1 MTSLK
6 IWDIHGGIHPPE
18 HKDLSNRTPIQPA
31 PLPQRLILPLA
42 QHLGAPAEPCVTL
55 GERVLKG
62 QQIAV
67 ASGFVSA
74 PLHAPTSGVVSLIGP
89 QPYPHVSGMLANAI
103 VIDSDG
109 EDKWIE
115 LQPQPDYRELERP
128 ALLELIRQ
136 AGISGLGGAGFPTAV
151 KLSPPPTQTIRTLI
165 INGTECEPYI
175 TADDLLMREKAAQL
189 VAGIEI
195 LAHLI
200 QPQEVLIGIEDNKPE
215 AIAAVRA
222 AIGERPFVLKVFP
235 TKYPSGGEKQLIQIL
250 TGEEVPSGGLP
261 ADIGML
267 CQNVGTCVAIH
278 DAVLLGK
285 PLISR
290 VTTLTGEA
298 LARPMNVE
306 VLIGTAVDELLAFAG
321 LEQNRLN
328 RLIMGGPMMGFTLP
342 SLEVPVVKTTNCLL
356 ASTLEELPP
365 PPPAL
370 PCIRCGECAEAC
382 PVSLLPQQLHFFALG
397 QEHEQLKAHH
407 LFDCIE
413 CGACAYVCP
422 SSIPLVQYYRAAK
435 GEIRELEQKQQKA
448 EHSKQRFELRQERLR
463 RAEEQ
468 KEAERKARAE
478 RAARA
483 KATQSEAGAATVTT
497 AAPVQVQ
504 KAGLSDAQKKLKIEA
519 SMAQVALKKAEKQLA
534 AHDTA
539 ELQAQVADLRKAAEA
554 AQNALDAAMQESAS
568 AASAPATTPMD
579 EEALKKAKIE
589 AAMLKAQIRKLEKVE
604 SPDDDQQAELARLR
618 QQLHEAEQA
627 LAAAQ
632 SAAPAP
638 AAKPAADEALKK
650 AKIEAAMLKA
660 QIRKLEKVETPDDD
674 QQAEL
679 ARLRQQLQEA
689 EQALAAAQS
698 AAPAPAAKP
707 ADDEALKKAKIEAA
721 MLKAQIRKLEKLEAP
736 DDDQQAELAHLRQ
749 QLHEAEQA
757 LAAAQSAAPAPAAKP
772 ADDEALKK
780 AKIEAAMLKAQIRK
794 LEKVEAPDDDQ
805 QAELARLRQ
814 QLHEAEQALVAAQSA
829 APAPAAKPADDEA
842 LKKAKIE
849 AAMLKAQIRKLEKVE
864 SPDDDQQAELARLRQ
879 QLHEAEQALAAAQ
892 SAAPAPAA
900 KPADDEALK
909 KAKIEL
915 AMKRAELK
923 KAEKAGADEAELSR
937 LRDALTAAEQ
947 ALHAAEDASQKPAPE
962 LVRTSKPGVDDRQRE
977 LKTELAFARADLR
990 KLERDENAEPGA
1002 VEAAR
1007 TRLSEAERQLA
1018 DYQRS

>member
-1 MTSLK
+1 MTALK

-31 PLPQRLILPLA
+31 PLPKRLVLPLT

-55 GERVLKG
+55 GEQVLKG

-74 PLHAPTSGVVSLIGP
+74 PLHAPTSGVVSFIGP

-109 EDKWIE
+109 EDKWID
-115 LQPQPDYRELERP
+115 LHPQPDYRELERP

-175 TADDLLMREKAAQL
+175 TADDLLMREKAAEL

-222 AIGERPFVLKVFP
+222 AIGERPFTLKVFP

-290 VTTLTGEA
+290 ITTLTGEA

-306 VLIGTAVDELLAFAG
+306 VLIGTPVDELLAFAG
-321 LEQNRLN
+321 LDQHRLN
-328 RLIMGGPMMGFTLP
+328 RLIMGGPMMGFSLS

-397 QEHEQLKAHH
+397 QEHEQLKAHN

-422 SSIPLVQYYRAAK
+422 SNIPLVQYYRAAK
-435 GEIRELEQKQQKA
+435 GEIREVEQKQQKA

-483 KATQSEAGAATVTT
+483 KAAQSESGPTATTAET
-497 AAPVQVQ
+497 AAPAQ
-504 KAGLSDAQKKLKIEA
+504 KTSLSETQKKLKIEA

-534 AHDTA
+534 THATA
-539 ELQAQVADLRKAAEA
+539 ELEAQVADLRNAAEA
-554 AQNALDAAMQESAS
+554 AQRALDAAMQAD
-568 AASAPATTPMD
+568 SAPPATAPGPD
-579 EEALKKAKIE
+579 DAVAKKAKIE
-589 AAMLKAQIRKLEKVE
+589 AAMLKAQIRKLEKIE
-604 SPDDDQQAELARLR
+604 APDDDQQTELARLR
-618 QQLHEAEQA
+618 QQLNDAEQA
-627 LAAAQ
+627 L
-632 SAAPAP
+632 
-638 AAKPAADEALKK
+638 
-650 AKIEAAMLKA
+650 
-660 QIRKLEKVETPDDD
+660 T
-674 QQAEL
+674 
-679 ARLRQQLQEA
+679 
-689 EQALAAAQS
+689 AAQS

-721 MLKAQIRKLEKLEAP
+721 MLKAQIRKLEKIEAP
-736 DDDQQAELAHLRQ
+736 DDDQQTELARLRQ
-749 QLHEAEQA
+749 QLNDAEQA
-757 LAAAQSAAPAPAAKP
+757 LTAAQSAAPAPAAKP

-794 LEKVEAPDDDQ
+794 LEKIEAPDDDQ
-805 QAELARLRQ
+805 QTELARLRQ
-814 QLHEAEQALVAAQSA
+814 QLNDAEQALTAAQSA

-849 AAMLKAQIRKLEKVE
+849 AAMLKAQILKLEKVE
-864 SPDDDQQAELARLRQ
+864 TPDDDQQAELARLRQ
-879 QLHEAEQALAAAQ
+879 QLHEAEQGLSAAQ
-892 SAAPAPAA
+892 NSAPTLDA
-900 KPADDEALK
+900 KPAADDALK

-923 KAEKAGADEAELSR
+923 KAEKAGAEEPELSR
-937 LRDALTAAEQ
+937 LRDALSAAEQ

-962 LVRTSKPGVDDRQRE
+962 LVRTSKPGVDDRQRA

-990 KLERDENAEPGA
+990 KLERDENAESA
-1002 VEAAR
+1002 AIDAAR
-1007 TRLSEAERQLA
+1007 ARLSEAERQLA
-1018 DYQRS
+1018 EYQDS

>member
-6 IWDIHGGIHPPE
+6 VWDIHGGIHPPE
-18 HKDLSNRTPIQPA
+18 HKELSNRTPIQPA
-31 PLPQRLILPLA
+31 PLPKRLILPLA

-55 GERVLKG
+55 GEHVLKG
-62 QQIAV
+62 QQIAI

-74 PLHAPTSGVVSLIGP
+74 ALHAPTSGVVSFIGP

-109 EDKWIE
+109 EDRWIE
-115 LQPQPDYRELERP
+115 LEPHPDYRALERP

-151 KLSPPPTQTIRTLI
+151 KLTPPPTQRIRTLI

-175 TADDLLMREKAAQL
+175 TADDLLMREKAAEL

-200 QPQEVLIGIEDNKPE
+200 QPQDVLIGIEDNKPE

-290 VTTLTGEA
+290 ITTLTGEA

-306 VLIGTAVDELLAFAG
+306 ALIGTPAGELLAFAG

-342 SLEVPVVKTTNCLL
+342 SLDVPVIKTTNCLL

-422 SSIPLVQYYRAAK
+422 SNIPLVQYYRAAK
-435 GEIRELEQKQQKA
+435 AEIRELEQKQQKA

-483 KATQSEAGAATVTT
+483 KAAQGESAQVVSDTT
-497 AAPVQVQ
+497 AATPSAAP
-504 KAGLSDAQKKLKIEA
+504 KSGLSETQKKLKIEA

-534 AHDTA
+534 AHDTP
-539 ELQAQVADLRKAAEA
+539 ELQAQVSDLRKAAEA
-554 AQNALDAAMQESAS
+554 AQQALDAVMQESAS
-568 AASAPATTPMD
+568 APTVS
-579 EEALKKAKIE
+579 
-589 AAMLKAQIRKLEKVE
+589 
-604 SPDDDQQAELARLR
+604 
-618 QQLHEAEQA
+618 
-627 LAAAQ
+627 
-632 SAAPAP
+632 
-638 AAKPAADEALKK
+638 
-650 AKIEAAMLKA
+650 
-660 QIRKLEKVETPDDD
+660 
-674 QQAEL
+674 
-679 ARLRQQLQEA
+679 
-689 EQALAAAQS
+689 
-698 AAPAPAAKP
+698 P

-721 MLKAQIRKLEKLEAP
+721 MLKAQIRKLEKFEAP
-736 DDDQQAELAHLRQ
+736 DDDQQAELARLRQ
-749 QLHEAEQA
+749 QLHEAEQT

-772 ADDEALKK
+772 ANDEALKK

-794 LEKVEAPDDDQ
+794 LEKLEA
-805 QAELARLRQ
+805 
-814 QLHEAEQALVAAQSA
+814 
-829 APAPAAKPADDEA
+829 
-842 LKKAKIE
+842 
-849 AAMLKAQIRKLEKVE
+849 
-864 SPDDDQQAELARLRQ
+864 PDDDQQAELARLRQ

-923 KAEKAGADEAELSR
+923 KAEKAGAQEAELSR
-937 LRDALTAAEQ
+937 LRDALQAAEQ
-947 ALHAAEDASQKPAPE
+947 ALHAAEDASHKPAPE
-962 LVRTSKPGVDDRQRE
+962 LVRTSKPGIDERQRE
-977 LKTELAFARADLR
+977 LKTEVAFARADLR
-990 KLERDENAEPGA
+990 KLERDEQTEPTTL
-1002 VEAAR
+1002 EAAR
-1007 TRLSEAERQLA
+1007 LRLSEAERQLA
-1018 DYQRS
+1018 DYQQS

>member
-6 IWDIHGGIHPPE
+6 VWDIHGGIHPPE
-18 HKDLSNRTPIQPA
+18 RKELSNRTPIQPA
-31 PLPQRLILPLA
+31 PLPKRLILPLA

-62 QQIAV
+62 QRIAV
-67 ASGFVSA
+67 ANGFVSA
-74 PLHAPTSGVVSLIGP
+74 PLHAPTSGVVSFIGA
-89 QPYPHVSGMLANAI
+89 QPYPHASGMLGEAI

-109 EDKWIE
+109 QDQWIE
-115 LQPQPDYRELERP
+115 LQPQADYRQLERP
-128 ALLELIRQ
+128 ALLEIIRQ
-136 AGISGLGGAGFPTAV
+136 AGISGLGGAGFPTAA
-151 KLSPPPTQTIRTLI
+151 KLTPPPTQQIRTLI

-175 TADDLLMREKAAQL
+175 TADDLLMREKAAEL
-189 VAGIEI
+189 VAGIEV
-195 LAHLI
+195 LAHLL

-222 AIGERPFVLKVFP
+222 AIGERPFVLKAFP

-290 VTTLTGEA
+290 ITTLTGEA

-306 VLIGTAVDELLAFAG
+306 VLIGTPVNELLALAG
-321 LEQNRLN
+321 LEPARLN

-342 SLEVPVVKTTNCLL
+342 SLDVPVIKTTNCLL
-356 ASTLEELPP
+356 ASTLDELPA

-435 GEIRELEQKQQKA
+435 GEIREQEHKHRKA

-483 KATQSEAGAATVTT
+483 KAAQAQDANAGDSPASVEA
-497 AAPVQVQ
+497 P
-504 KAGLSDAQKKLKIEA
+504 KAGGLSDMQKKLKIEA

-534 AHDTA
+534 THATA
-539 ELQAQVADLRKAAEA
+539 ELQAQVTELRSAAEA
-554 AQNALDAAMQESAS
+554 AQRALDAAMAETP
-568 AASAPATTPMD
+568 APAAAPAAD
-579 EEALKKAKIE
+579 DAAAKKLKIE
-589 AAMLKAQIRKLEKVE
+589 AAMLKAQIRKLEKLE
-604 SPDDDQQAELARLR
+604 TPDDDQQAELARLR

-632 SAAPAP
+632 SAAPTAP
-638 AAKPAADEALKK
+638 AKPAG
-650 AKIEAAMLKA
+650 
-660 QIRKLEKVETPDDD
+660 
-674 QQAEL
+674 
-679 ARLRQQLQEA
+679 
-689 EQALAAAQS
+689 
-698 AAPAPAAKP
+698 
-707 ADDEALKKAKIEAA
+707 DEALKKAKIEAA

-736 DDDQQAELAHLRQ
+736 DDDQQAELA
-749 QLHEAEQA
+749 
-757 LAAAQSAAPAPAAKP
+757 
-772 ADDEALKK
+772 
-780 AKIEAAMLKAQIRK
+780 
-794 LEKVEAPDDDQ
+794 
-805 QAELARLRQ
+805 
-814 QLHEAEQALVAAQSA
+814 
-829 APAPAAKPADDEA
+829 
-842 LKKAKIE
+842 
-849 AAMLKAQIRKLEKVE
+849 
-864 SPDDDQQAELARLRQ
+864 RLRQ
-879 QLHEAEQALAAAQ
+879 QLHEAEQALATAQ
-892 SAAPAPAA
+892 DAAPTAPA
-900 KPADDEALK
+900 KPAGDEALK

-923 KAEKAGADEAELSR
+923 KAEKAGAEEAELDR
-937 LRDALTAAEQ
+937 LRDALAAAEQ
-947 ALHAAEDASQKPAPE
+947 ALHAAEDTSARPAPQ
-962 LVRTSKPGVDDRQRE
+962 LVRTAKPGVDERQRE
-977 LKTELAFARADLR
+977 LKTEVAFARADLR
-990 KLERDENAEPGA
+990 KLEREENAEPA
-1002 VEAAR
+1002 ALETAR
-1007 TRLSEAERQLA
+1007 TRLDQAERQLA
-1018 DYQRS
+1018 EYQDH

>member
-1 MTSLK
+1 MTALK

-31 PLPQRLILPLA
+31 PLPKRLVLPLT

-74 PLHAPTSGVVSLIGP
+74 PLHAPTSGVVSFIGP

-109 EDKWIE
+109 EDKWID
-115 LQPQPDYRELERP
+115 LHPQPDYRELERP

-175 TADDLLMREKAAQL
+175 TADDLLMREKAAEL

-222 AIGERPFVLKVFP
+222 AIGERPFTLKVFP

-290 VTTLTGEA
+290 ITTLTGEA

-306 VLIGTAVDELLAFAG
+306 VLIGTPVDELLAFAG
-321 LEQNRLN
+321 LDQHRLN
-328 RLIMGGPMMGFTLP
+328 RLIMGGPMMGFSLS

-397 QEHEQLKAHH
+397 QEHEQLKAHN

-422 SSIPLVQYYRAAK
+422 SNIPLVQYYRAAK

-483 KATQSEAGAATVTT
+483 KAAQSESGSTATTAET
-497 AAPVQVQ
+497 AAPAQ
-504 KAGLSDAQKKLKIEA
+504 KTSLSETQKKLKIEA

-534 AHDTA
+534 THATA
-539 ELQAQVADLRKAAEA
+539 ELEAQVADLRNAAEA
-554 AQNALDAAMQESAS
+554 AQRALDAAMQAD
-568 AASAPATTPMD
+568 SAPPATAPGPD
-579 EEALKKAKIE
+579 DAVAKKAKIE
-589 AAMLKAQIRKLEKVE
+589 AAMLKAQIRKLEKIE
-604 SPDDDQQAELARLR
+604 APDDDQQTELARLR
-618 QQLHEAEQA
+618 QQLNDAEQA
-627 LAAAQ
+627 L
-632 SAAPAP
+632 
-638 AAKPAADEALKK
+638 
-650 AKIEAAMLKA
+650 
-660 QIRKLEKVETPDDD
+660 T
-674 QQAEL
+674 
-679 ARLRQQLQEA
+679 
-689 EQALAAAQS
+689 AAQS

-721 MLKAQIRKLEKLEAP
+721 MLKAQIRKLEKIEAP
-736 DDDQQAELAHLRQ
+736 DDDQQAELARLRQ

-794 LEKVEAPDDDQ
+794 LEK
-805 QAELARLRQ
+805 
-814 QLHEAEQALVAAQSA
+814 
-829 APAPAAKPADDEA
+829 
-842 LKKAKIE
+842 IE
-849 AAMLKAQIRKLEKVE
+849 A
-864 SPDDDQQAELARLRQ
+864 PDDDQQAELARLRQ

-900 KPADDEALK
+900 KPVNDEALK

-923 KAEKAGADEAELSR
+923 KAEKAGAEEAELNR
-937 LRDALTAAEQ
+937 LRDSLSAAEQ
-947 ALHAAEDASQKPAPE
+947 ALHAAEDASQKAAPD
-962 LVRTSKPGVDDRQRE
+962 LVRTSKPGVDDRQRA

-990 KLERDENAEPGA
+990 KLERDEHAEPA
-1002 VEAAR
+1002 AMDAAR
-1007 TRLSEAERQLA
+1007 ARLSEAERQMA
-1018 DYQRS
+1018 DYQNS

>member
-1 MTSLK
+1 MTALK

-18 HKDLSNRTPIQPA
+18 HKDLSNRPPIQPA
-31 PLPQRLILPLA
+31 PLPKRLVLPLT

-74 PLHAPTSGVVSLIGP
+74 PLHAPTSGVVSFIGP

-109 EDKWIE
+109 EDKWID
-115 LQPQPDYRELERP
+115 LHPQPDYRELERP

-175 TADDLLMREKAAQL
+175 TADDLLMREKAAEL

-222 AIGERPFVLKVFP
+222 AIGERPFTLKVFP

-290 VTTLTGEA
+290 ITTLTGEA

-306 VLIGTAVDELLAFAG
+306 VLIGTPVDELLAFAG
-321 LEQNRLN
+321 LDQHRLN
-328 RLIMGGPMMGFTLP
+328 RLIMGGPMMGFSLP

-370 PCIRCGECAEAC
+370 PCIRCGECSEAC

-397 QEHEQLKAHH
+397 QEHEQLKAHN

-422 SSIPLVQYYRAAK
+422 SNIPLVQYYRAAK

-483 KATQSEAGAATVTT
+483 KAAQSESGPTATT
-497 AAPVQVQ
+497 ADRAAPAQ
-504 KAGLSDAQKKLKIEA
+504 KTSLSETQKKLKIEA

-534 AHDTA
+534 THATA
-539 ELQAQVADLRKAAEA
+539 ELEAQVADLRNAAEA
-554 AQNALDAAMQESAS
+554 AQRALDAAMQAD
-568 AASAPATTPMD
+568 SAPPATAPGPD
-579 EEALKKAKIE
+579 DAVAKKAKIE
-589 AAMLKAQIRKLEKVE
+589 AAMLKAQIRKLEKIE
-604 SPDDDQQAELARLR
+604 APDDDQQAELARLR
-618 QQLHEAEQA
+618 QQLHDAEQA
-627 LAAAQ
+627 LTAAQ

-638 AAKPAADEALKK
+638 
-650 AKIEAAMLKA
+650 
-660 QIRKLEKVETPDDD
+660 TT
-674 QQAEL
+674 
-679 ARLRQQLQEA
+679 
-689 EQALAAAQS
+689 
-698 AAPAPAAKP
+698 KP

-721 MLKAQIRKLEKLEAP
+721 MLKAQIRKLG
-736 DDDQQAELAHLRQ
+736 
-749 QLHEAEQA
+749 
-757 LAAAQSAAPAPAAKP
+757 
-772 ADDEALKK
+772 
-780 AKIEAAMLKAQIRK
+780 
-794 LEKVEAPDDDQ
+794 KVETPDDDQ

-814 QLHEAEQALVAAQSA
+814 QLHEAEQGLSAAQNSA
-829 APAPAAKPADDEA
+829 PTPDAKPA
-842 LKKAKIE
+842 
-849 AAMLKAQIRKLEKVE
+849 
-864 SPDDDQQAELARLRQ
+864 
-879 QLHEAEQALAAAQ
+879 
-892 SAAPAPAA
+892 
-900 KPADDEALK
+900 ADDALK

-923 KAEKAGADEAELSR
+923 KAEKAGAEEPELSR
-937 LRDALTAAEQ
+937 LRDALSAAEQ

-962 LVRTSKPGVDDRQRE
+962 LVRTSKPGVDDRQRA

-990 KLERDENAEPGA
+990 KLERDENAESA
-1002 VEAAR
+1002 AIDAAR
-1007 TRLSEAERQLA
+1007 ARLSEAERQMA
-1018 DYQRS
+1018 EYQDS

>member
-1 MTSLK
+1 MTVLK

-18 HKDLSNRTPIQPA
+18 HKDLSNHTPIQPA
-31 PLPQRLILPLA
+31 PLPKRLVLPLA
-42 QHLGAPAEPCVTL
+42 QHLGAPAEPCITL

-62 QQIAV
+62 QQIAT

-74 PLHAPTSGVVSLIGP
+74 PLHAPTSGVISFIGP
-89 QPYPHVSGMLANAI
+89 QPFPHVSGMLANAI

-109 EDKWIE
+109 EDKWVD
-115 LQPQPDYRELERP
+115 LHPQPNYRELEH
-128 ALLELIRQ
+128 ATLLELIRQ

-151 KLSPPPTQTIRTLI
+151 KLSPPPTQAIRTLI

-175 TADDLLMREKAAQL
+175 TADDLLMREKAAEL

-222 AIGERPFVLKVFP
+222 AIGERSFVLKVFP

-278 DAVLLGK
+278 DAVVLGK

-290 VTTLTGEA
+290 ITTLTGEA

-306 VLIGTAVDELLAFAG
+306 VLIGTPIDELLAFAG

-342 SLEVPVVKTTNCLL
+342 SLEVPLVKTTNCLL

-435 GEIRELEQKQQKA
+435 GEIRELEQKHQKA

-483 KATQSEAGAATVTT
+483 KAAQSESSPAAATTGE
-497 AAPVQVQ
+497 ASAQ
-504 KAGLSDAQKKLKIEA
+504 KTGLSETQKKLKIEA

-534 AHDTA
+534 THATT
-539 ELQAQVADLRKAAEA
+539 ELEAQVADLRSAAEA
-554 AQNALDAAMQESAS
+554 AQRALDAAKQVEAATSSAT
-568 AASAPATTPMD
+568 APAAD
-579 EEALKKAKIE
+579 DAAAKKAKIE
-589 AAMLKAQIRKLEKVE
+589 VAMLKAQIRKLEK
-604 SPDDDQQAELARLR
+604 
-618 QQLHEAEQA
+618 
-627 LAAAQ
+627 
-632 SAAPAP
+632 
-638 AAKPAADEALKK
+638 
-650 AKIEAAMLKA
+650 I
-660 QIRKLEKVETPDDD
+660 
-674 QQAEL
+674 
-679 ARLRQQLQEA
+679 
-689 EQALAAAQS
+689 
-698 AAPAPAAKP
+698 
-707 ADDEALKKAKIEAA
+707 
-721 MLKAQIRKLEKLEAP
+721 
-736 DDDQQAELAHLRQ
+736 
-749 QLHEAEQA
+749 
-757 LAAAQSAAPAPAAKP
+757 
-772 ADDEALKK
+772 
-780 AKIEAAMLKAQIRK
+780 
-794 LEKVEAPDDDQ
+794 EAPDDDQ

-814 QLHEAEQALVAAQSA
+814 QLHEAEQALSAAQSA
-829 APAPAAKPADDEA
+829 APAPAAKSADDEA
-842 LKKAKIE
+842 LKKAKIEVAMLKAQIRKLEKIEAPDDDQQAELARLRRQLHEAEQALSAAQSAAPAPAAKSADDEALKKAKIEVAMLKAQIRKLEKIEAPDDDQQAELTRLRQQLHEAEQALSAAQSATPAPAAKPAADDTLKKAKIE
-849 AAMLKAQIRKLEKVE
+849 AAMLKAQIRKLEKIE
-864 SPDDDQQAELARLRQ
+864 TPDDDQQAELARLRQ
-879 QLHEAEQALAAAQ
+879 QLNAAEQALSAAQ
-892 SAAPAPAA
+892 DAIPAPAT
-900 KPADDEALK
+900 KPDADEALK

-923 KAEKAGADEAELSR
+923 KAEKAGAEEAELSR
-937 LRDALTAAEQ
+937 LRDALGAAEQ
-947 ALHAAEDASQKPAPE
+947 ALHAVEDASQKPAPE

-990 KLERDENAEPGA
+990 KLERDENAEPA
-1002 VEAAR
+1002 VVEAAR

-1018 DYQRS
+1018 DYQSS

>member
-6 IWDIHGGIHPPE
+6 VWDIHGGIHPPE
-18 HKDLSNRTPIQPA
+18 HKELSNRTPIQPA
-31 PLPQRLILPLA
+31 PLPKRLILPLA

-55 GERVLKG
+55 GEHVLKG

-74 PLHAPTSGVVSLIGP
+74 ALHAPTSGVVSFIGP

-109 EDKWIE
+109 EDRWIE
-115 LQPQPDYRELERP
+115 LEPHLDYRALERP

-151 KLSPPPTQTIRTLI
+151 KLTPPPTQRIRTLI

-175 TADDLLMREKAAQL
+175 TADDLLMREKAAEL

-200 QPQEVLIGIEDNKPE
+200 QPQAVLIGIEDNKPE
-215 AIAAVRA
+215 AIAALRA
-222 AIGERPFVLKVFP
+222 AIGERPFVLKVCP

-290 VTTLTGEA
+290 ITTLTGEA

-306 VLIGTAVDELLAFAG
+306 ALIGTPAGELLAFAG

-342 SLEVPVVKTTNCLL
+342 SLDVPVIKTTNCLL

-422 SSIPLVQYYRAAK
+422 SNIPLVQYYRAAK
-435 GEIRELEQKQQKA
+435 AEIRELEQKQQKA

-483 KATQSEAGAATVTT
+483 KAAQGESAQVVSDTT
-497 AAPVQVQ
+497 AATPSAAP
-504 KAGLSDAQKKLKIEA
+504 KSGLSETQKKLKIEA

-534 AHDTA
+534 AHDTP

-554 AQNALDAAMQESAS
+554 AQQALDAVMQENAS
-568 AASAPATTPMD
+568 AAPTVSPAD
-579 EEALKKAKIE
+579 
-589 AAMLKAQIRKLEKVE
+589 
-604 SPDDDQQAELARLR
+604 
-618 QQLHEAEQA
+618 
-627 LAAAQ
+627 
-632 SAAPAP
+632 
-638 AAKPAADEALKK
+638 DEALKK

-660 QIRKLEKVETPDDD
+660 QIRKLEKFEAPDDD

-679 ARLRQQLQEA
+679 ARLRQQLHEAEQTLAAAQSAAPAPAAKPADDEPLKKAKIEAAMLKAQIRKLEKLEAPDEDQQAELARLRQQLHEA
-689 EQALAAAQS
+689 EQALATAQS

-721 MLKAQIRKLEKLEAP
+721 MLKAQLRKLEKLEAP
-736 DDDQQAELAHLRQ
+736 DDDQQAELARLRQ

-757 LAAAQSAAPAPAAKP
+757 LATAQSAAPAPAAKP

-780 AKIEAAMLKAQIRK
+780 AKIEAAMLKAQLRK
-794 LEKVEAPDDDQ
+794 LEKLEAPDDDQ

-814 QLHEAEQALVAAQSA
+814 QLHEAEQALATAQSA
-829 APAPAAKPADDEA
+829 APT
-842 LKKAKIE
+842 
-849 AAMLKAQIRKLEKVE
+849 
-864 SPDDDQQAELARLRQ
+864 
-879 QLHEAEQALAAAQ
+879 
-892 SAAPAPAA
+892 PAA

-923 KAEKAGADEAELSR
+923 KAEKAGAQEAELSR
-937 LRDALTAAEQ
+937 LRDALQAAEQ
-947 ALHAAEDASQKPAPE
+947 ALHATEDASHKPAPE
-962 LVRTSKPGVDDRQRE
+962 LVRTSKPGIDERQRE
-977 LKTELAFARADLR
+977 LKTEVAFARADLR
-990 KLERDENAEPGA
+990 KLERDEQTEPTTL
-1002 VEAAR
+1002 EAAR
-1007 TRLSEAERQLA
+1007 LRLSEAERQLA
-1018 DYQRS
+1018 DY

>member
-1 MTSLK
+1 MTALK

-31 PLPQRLILPLA
+31 PLPKRLVLPLT

-74 PLHAPTSGVVSLIGP
+74 PLHAPTSGLVSFIGP

-109 EDKWIE
+109 EDKWID
-115 LQPQPDYRELERP
+115 LHPQPDYRELERP

-175 TADDLLMREKAAQL
+175 TADDLLMREKAAEL

-222 AIGERPFVLKVFP
+222 AIGERPFTLKVFP

-290 VTTLTGEA
+290 ITTLTGEA

-306 VLIGTAVDELLAFAG
+306 VLIGTPVDELLAFAG
-321 LEQNRLN
+321 LDQHRLN
-328 RLIMGGPMMGFTLP
+328 RLIMGGPMMGFSLP

-397 QEHEQLKAHH
+397 QEHEQLKAHN

-422 SSIPLVQYYRAAK
+422 SNIPLVQYYRAAK

-483 KATQSEAGAATVTT
+483 KAAQSESGPTATTAET
-497 AAPVQVQ
+497 AAPAQ
-504 KAGLSDAQKKLKIEA
+504 KTSLSETQKKLKIEA

-534 AHDTA
+534 THATA
-539 ELQAQVADLRKAAEA
+539 ELEAQVADLRNAAEA
-554 AQNALDAAMQESAS
+554 AQRALDAAMQAD
-568 AASAPATTPMD
+568 SAPPATAPGPD
-579 EEALKKAKIE
+579 DAVAKKAKIE
-589 AAMLKAQIRKLEKVE
+589 AAMLKAQIRKLEKIE
-604 SPDDDQQAELARLR
+604 APDDDQQAELARLR

-627 LAAAQ
+627 LSTAQ
-632 SAAPAP
+632 GAAPAP
-638 AAKPAADEALKK
+638 AAK
-650 AKIEAAMLKA
+650 
-660 QIRKLEKVETPDDD
+660 
-674 QQAEL
+674 
-679 ARLRQQLQEA
+679 
-689 EQALAAAQS
+689 S
-698 AAPAPAAKP
+698 

-721 MLKAQIRKLEKLEAP
+721 MLKAQIRKLEKIEAP
-736 DDDQQAELAHLRQ
+736 DDDQQTELARLRQ
-749 QLHEAEQA
+749 QLNGAEQA
-757 LAAAQSAAPAPAAKP
+757 LTAAQSAAPAPAAKP

-805 QAELARLRQ
+805 QAELASLRQ
-814 QLHEAEQALVAAQSA
+814 QLHDAEQALTAAQSA

-864 SPDDDQQAELARLRQ
+864 APDDDQQAELASLRQ
-879 QLHEAEQALAAAQ
+879 QLHDAEQALTAAQ

-909 KAKIEL
+909 KAKIEAAMLKAQIRKLEKVETPDDDQQAELARLRQQLHEAEQGLSAAQNSAPTPDAKPTADDALKKAKIEL

-923 KAEKAGADEAELSR
+923 KAEKAGVEEPELSR
-937 LRDALTAAEQ
+937 LRDALSAAEQ

-990 KLERDENAEPGA
+990 KLERDENAESA
-1002 VEAAR
+1002 AIDAAR
-1007 TRLSEAERQLA
+1007 ARLSEAERQMA
-1018 DYQRS
+1018 EYQDS

>member
-1 MTSLK
+1 MTALK

-31 PLPQRLILPLA
+31 PLPKRLVLPLT

-55 GERVLKG
+55 GEQVLKG

-74 PLHAPTSGVVSLIGP
+74 PLHAPTSGVVSFIGP

-109 EDKWIE
+109 EDKWID
-115 LQPQPDYRELERP
+115 LHPQPDYRELERP

-175 TADDLLMREKAAQL
+175 TADDLLMREKAAEL

-222 AIGERPFVLKVFP
+222 AIGERPFTLKVFP

-290 VTTLTGEA
+290 ITTLTGEA

-306 VLIGTAVDELLAFAG
+306 VLIGTPVDELLAFAG
-321 LEQNRLN
+321 LDQHRLN
-328 RLIMGGPMMGFTLP
+328 RLIMGGPMMGFSLQ

-397 QEHEQLKAHH
+397 QEHEQLKAHN

-422 SSIPLVQYYRAAK
+422 SNIPLVQYYRAAK

-483 KATQSEAGAATVTT
+483 KAAQSESGPTATTAET
-497 AAPVQVQ
+497 AAPAQ
-504 KAGLSDAQKKLKIEA
+504 KTSLSETQKKLKIEA

-534 AHDTA
+534 THATA
-539 ELQAQVADLRKAAEA
+539 ELEAQVADLRNAAEA
-554 AQNALDAAMQESAS
+554 AQRALDAAMQADSTP
-568 AASAPATTPMD
+568 PATAPGPD
-579 EEALKKAKIE
+579 DAVAKKAKIE
-589 AAMLKAQIRKLEKVE
+589 AAMLKAQIRKLEKIE
-604 SPDDDQQAELARLR
+604 APDDDQQTELARLR
-618 QQLHEAEQA
+618 QQLNDAEQA
-627 LAAAQ
+627 LTAAQ

-638 AAKPAADEALKK
+638 AAKPADDEALKK

-660 QIRKLEKVETPDDD
+660 QIRKLEKIEAPDDDQQTELARLRQQLNDAEQALTAAQSAAPAPAAKPADDEALKKAKIEAAMLKAQIRKLEKIEAPDDD

-679 ARLRQQLQEA
+679 ARLRQQLNDA
-689 EQALAAAQS
+689 EQTLAAAQS

-721 MLKAQIRKLEKLEAP
+721 MLKAQIRKLEK
-736 DDDQQAELAHLRQ
+736 
-749 QLHEAEQA
+749 
-757 LAAAQSAAPAPAAKP
+757 
-772 ADDEALKK
+772 
-780 AKIEAAMLKAQIRK
+780 I
-794 LEKVEAPDDDQ
+794 EAPDDDQ

-814 QLHEAEQALVAAQSA
+814 QLHEAEQGLSAAQNSA
-829 APAPAAKPADDEA
+829 PTPDAKPA
-842 LKKAKIE
+842 
-849 AAMLKAQIRKLEKVE
+849 
-864 SPDDDQQAELARLRQ
+864 
-879 QLHEAEQALAAAQ
+879 
-892 SAAPAPAA
+892 
-900 KPADDEALK
+900 ADDALK

-923 KAEKAGADEAELSR
+923 KAEKAGAEEPELSR
-937 LRDALTAAEQ
+937 LRDALSAAEQ

-962 LVRTSKPGVDDRQRE
+962 LVRTSKPGVDDRQRA

-990 KLERDENAEPGA
+990 KLERDENAESA
-1002 VEAAR
+1002 AIDAAR
-1007 TRLSEAERQLA
+1007 ARLSEAERQMA
-1018 DYQRS
+1018 EYQDS

>member
-1 MTSLK
+1 MTALK

-31 PLPQRLILPLA
+31 PLPKRLVLPLT

-55 GERVLKG
+55 GEQVLKG

-74 PLHAPTSGVVSLIGP
+74 PLHAPTSGVVSFIGP

-109 EDKWIE
+109 EDKWID
-115 LQPQPDYRELERP
+115 LHPQPDYRELERP

-175 TADDLLMREKAAQL
+175 TADDLLMREKAAEL

-222 AIGERPFVLKVFP
+222 AIGERPFTLKVFP

-290 VTTLTGEA
+290 ITTLTGEA

-306 VLIGTAVDELLAFAG
+306 VLIGTPVDELLAFAG
-321 LEQNRLN
+321 LDQHRLN
-328 RLIMGGPMMGFTLP
+328 RLIMGGPMMGFSLP

-397 QEHEQLKAHH
+397 QEHEQLKAHN

-422 SSIPLVQYYRAAK
+422 SNIPLVQYYRAAK

-483 KATQSEAGAATVTT
+483 KAAQSESGPTATTAET
-497 AAPVQVQ
+497 AAPAQ
-504 KAGLSDAQKKLKIEA
+504 KTSLSETQKKLKIEA

-534 AHDTA
+534 THATA
-539 ELQAQVADLRKAAEA
+539 ELEAQVADLRNAAEA
-554 AQNALDAAMQESAS
+554 AQRALDAAMQAD
-568 AASAPATTPMD
+568 SAPPATAPGPD
-579 EEALKKAKIE
+579 DAVAKKAKIE
-589 AAMLKAQIRKLEKVE
+589 AAMLKAQIRKLEKIE
-604 SPDDDQQAELARLR
+604 APDDDQQTELARLR
-618 QQLHEAEQA
+618 QQLNDAEQA
-627 LAAAQ
+627 LTAAQ

-638 AAKPAADEALKK
+638 AAKPADDEALKK

-679 ARLRQQLQEA
+679 ARLRQQL
-689 EQALAAAQS
+689 
-698 AAPAPAAKP
+698 
-707 ADDEALKKAKIEAA
+707 
-721 MLKAQIRKLEKLEAP
+721 
-736 DDDQQAELAHLRQ
+736 
-749 QLHEAEQA
+749 HEAEQG
-757 LAAAQSAAPAPAAKP
+757 LSAAQNSAPTPDAKP
-772 ADDEALKK
+772 TADD
-780 AKIEAAMLKAQIRK
+780 
-794 LEKVEAPDDDQ
+794 
-805 QAELARLRQ
+805 
-814 QLHEAEQALVAAQSA
+814 
-829 APAPAAKPADDEA
+829 
-842 LKKAKIE
+842 
-849 AAMLKAQIRKLEKVE
+849 
-864 SPDDDQQAELARLRQ
+864 
-879 QLHEAEQALAAAQ
+879 
-892 SAAPAPAA
+892 
-900 KPADDEALK
+900 ALK

-923 KAEKAGADEAELSR
+923 KAEKAGAEEPELSR
-937 LRDALTAAEQ
+937 LRDALRAAEQ

-962 LVRTSKPGVDDRQRE
+962 LVRTSKPGVDDRQRA

-990 KLERDENAEPGA
+990 KLERDENAESA
-1002 VEAAR
+1002 AIDAAR
-1007 TRLSEAERQLA
+1007 ARLSEAERQMA
-1018 DYQRS
+1018 EYQDS

>member
-1 MTSLK
+1 MTALK

-31 PLPQRLILPLA
+31 PLPKRLVLPLA

-55 GERVLKG
+55 GEYVLKG

-74 PLHAPTSGVVSLIGP
+74 PLHAPTSGKVSFIGP

-109 EDKWIE
+109 EDKWID
-115 LQPQPDYRELERP
+115 LHPQPDYRELERP

-151 KLSPPPTQTIRTLI
+151 KLCPPPTQTIRTLI

-222 AIGERPFVLKVFP
+222 AIGERPFTLKVFP

-290 VTTLTGEA
+290 ITTLTGEA

-306 VLIGTAVDELLAFAG
+306 VLIGTPVDELLAFAG
-321 LEQNRLN
+321 LDQHRLN

-397 QEHEQLKAHH
+397 QEHEQLKAHN

-422 SSIPLVQYYRAAK
+422 SSLPLVQYYRAAK

-468 KEAERKARAE
+468 KEAERKARAD

-483 KATQSEAGAATVTT
+483 KAAQSET
-497 AAPVQVQ
+497 APVATAPGSAQ
-504 KAGLSDAQKKLKIEA
+504 KVGLSETQKKLKIEA

-534 AHDTA
+534 THATA
-539 ELQAQVADLRKAAEA
+539 ELEAQVADLRAAAEA
-554 AQNALDAAMQESAS
+554 AQRALDSAIQ
-568 AASAPATTPMD
+568 ADAIAPDVASAPD
-579 EEALKKAKIE
+579 
-589 AAMLKAQIRKLEKVE
+589 
-604 SPDDDQQAELARLR
+604 
-618 QQLHEAEQA
+618 
-627 LAAAQ
+627 
-632 SAAPAP
+632 
-638 AAKPAADEALKK
+638 DEALKK

-660 QIRKLEKVETPDDD
+660 QIRKLEKLEALDDDQQTELARLRQQLSEAEQALSAAQSAAPAPAAKPPDDEALKKAKIEAAMLKAHIHKLEKVETPDDD
-674 QQAEL
+674 QQTDL
-679 ARLRQQLQEA
+679 ARLRQQLSEA
-689 EQALAAAQS
+689 EQALSAAQS

-736 DDDQQAELAHLRQ
+736 DDDQQTELARLRQ
-749 QLHEAEQA
+749 QLNEAEQA
-757 LAAAQSAAPAPAAKP
+757 LSAAQSAAPAPAAKP
-772 ADDEALKK
+772 ADDEALKR
-780 AKIEAAMLKAQIRK
+780 AKIDAAMLKAQIRK
-794 LEKVEAPDDDQ
+794 LEKVETPDDDQ
-805 QAELARLRQ
+805 QAELAHLRQ
-814 QLHEAEQALVAAQSA
+814 QLHEAEQVLSAAQTTAST
-829 APAPAAKPADDEA
+829 PAAKPA
-842 LKKAKIE
+842 
-849 AAMLKAQIRKLEKVE
+849 
-864 SPDDDQQAELARLRQ
+864 
-879 QLHEAEQALAAAQ
+879 
-892 SAAPAPAA
+892 
-900 KPADDEALK
+900 ADDALK

-923 KAEKAGADEAELSR
+923 KAEKAGAEEPELSR
-937 LRDALTAAEQ
+937 LRDALSAAEQ
-947 ALHAAEDASQKPAPE
+947 ALHAAEDAAQKPAPE
-962 LVRTSKPGVDDRQRE
+962 LVRTSKPGVDERQRA

-990 KLERDENAEPGA
+990 KLERDESAEPS
-1002 VEAAR
+1002 VMDAAR
-1007 TRLSEAERQLA
+1007 ARLSEAERQMA
-1018 DYQRS
+1018 EYQDS

>member
-1 MTSLK
+1 MTALK

-31 PLPQRLILPLA
+31 PLPKRLVLPLT

-74 PLHAPTSGVVSLIGP
+74 PLHAPTSGLVSFIGP

-109 EDKWIE
+109 EDKWID
-115 LQPQPDYRELERP
+115 LHPQPDYRELERP

-175 TADDLLMREKAAQL
+175 TADDLLMREKAAEL

-222 AIGERPFVLKVFP
+222 AIGERPFTLKVFP

-290 VTTLTGEA
+290 ITTLTGEA

-306 VLIGTAVDELLAFAG
+306 VLIGTPVDELLAFAG
-321 LEQNRLN
+321 LDQHRLN
-328 RLIMGGPMMGFTLP
+328 RLIMGGPMMGFSLP

-370 PCIRCGECAEAC
+370 PCIRCGECSEAC

-397 QEHEQLKAHH
+397 QEHEQLKAHN

-422 SSIPLVQYYRAAK
+422 SNIPLVQYYRAAK
-435 GEIRELEQKQQKA
+435 SEIRELEQKQQKA

-483 KATQSEAGAATVTT
+483 KAAQSESGPTATTAET
-497 AAPVQVQ
+497 AAPAQ
-504 KAGLSDAQKKLKIEA
+504 KTSLSETQKKLKIEA

-534 AHDTA
+534 THATA
-539 ELQAQVADLRKAAEA
+539 ELEAQVADLRNAAEA
-554 AQNALDAAMQESAS
+554 AQRALDAALQAD
-568 AASAPATTPMD
+568 SAPPATAPGPD
-579 EEALKKAKIE
+579 DAVAKKAKIE
-589 AAMLKAQIRKLEKVE
+589 AAMLKAQIRKLEKIE
-604 SPDDDQQAELARLR
+604 APDDDQQTELARLR
-618 QQLHEAEQA
+618 QQLNDAEQA
-627 LAAAQ
+627 LTAAQ

-638 AAKPAADEALKK
+638 
-650 AKIEAAMLKA
+650 
-660 QIRKLEKVETPDDD
+660 TT
-674 QQAEL
+674 
-679 ARLRQQLQEA
+679 
-689 EQALAAAQS
+689 
-698 AAPAPAAKP
+698 KP

-721 MLKAQIRKLEKLEAP
+721 MLKAQIRKLEKIEAP
-736 DDDQQAELAHLRQ
+736 DDDQQAELARLRQ
-749 QLHEAEQA
+749 QLNDAEQT
-757 LAAAQSAAPAPAAKP
+757 LAAAQSAAPAPTTKP

-794 LEKVEAPDDDQ
+794 LEKIEAPDDDQ

-814 QLHEAEQALVAAQSA
+814 QLH
-829 APAPAAKPADDEA
+829 D
-842 LKKAKIE
+842 
-849 AAMLKAQIRKLEKVE
+849 
-864 SPDDDQQAELARLRQ
+864 
-879 QLHEAEQALAAAQ
+879 AEQALAAAQ

-900 KPADDEALK
+900 KPVDDEALK

-923 KAEKAGADEAELSR
+923 KAEKAGAEEPELSR
-937 LRDALTAAEQ
+937 LRDALSAAEQ

-962 LVRTSKPGVDDRQRE
+962 LVRTSKPGVDDRRRA

-990 KLERDENAEPGA
+990 KLERDENAESA
-1002 VEAAR
+1002 AIDAAR
-1007 TRLSEAERQLA
+1007 ARLSEAERQMA
-1018 DYQRS
+1018 EYQDS

>member
-1 MTSLK
+1 
-6 IWDIHGGIHPPE
+6 
-18 HKDLSNRTPIQPA
+18 
-31 PLPQRLILPLA
+31 
-42 QHLGAPAEPCVTL
+42 
-55 GERVLKG
+55 
-62 QQIAV
+62 
-67 ASGFVSA
+67 
-74 PLHAPTSGVVSLIGP
+74 
-89 QPYPHVSGMLANAI
+89 
-103 VIDSDG
+103 
-109 EDKWIE
+109 
-115 LQPQPDYRELERP
+115 
-128 ALLELIRQ
+128 
-136 AGISGLGGAGFPTAV
+136 
-151 KLSPPPTQTIRTLI
+151 
-165 INGTECEPYI
+165 
-175 TADDLLMREKAAQL
+175 MREKAAEL

-222 AIGERPFVLKVFP
+222 AIGERPFTLKVFP

-290 VTTLTGEA
+290 ITTLTGEA

-306 VLIGTAVDELLAFAG
+306 VLIGTPVEELLAFAG
-321 LEQNRLN
+321 LEQSRLN
-328 RLIMGGPMMGFTLP
+328 RLIMGGPMMGFSLP

-370 PCIRCGECAEAC
+370 PCIRCGECAEVC

-397 QEHEQLKAHH
+397 QEHEQLKAHN

-422 SSIPLVQYYRAAK
+422 SNIPLVQYYRAAK

-483 KATQSEAGAATVTT
+483 KAAQSENSPTATT
-497 AAPVQVQ
+497 AEAAAPAQ
-504 KAGLSDAQKKLKIEA
+504 KTSLSETQKKLKIEA
-519 SMAQVALKKAEKQLA
+519 SMAKVALKKAEKQLA
-534 AHDTA
+534 THATA
-539 ELQAQVADLRKAAEA
+539 ELEAQVADLRNAAEA
-554 AQNALDAAMQESAS
+554 AQRALDAAMQAD
-568 AASAPATTPMD
+568 SAPPATAPGPD
-579 EEALKKAKIE
+579 DAVAKKAKIE
-589 AAMLKAQIRKLEKVE
+589 AAMLKAQIRKLEKIE
-604 SPDDDQQAELARLR
+604 APDDDQQTELARLR
-618 QQLHEAEQA
+618 QQLNDAEQA
-627 LAAAQ
+627 L
-632 SAAPAP
+632 
-638 AAKPAADEALKK
+638 
-650 AKIEAAMLKA
+650 
-660 QIRKLEKVETPDDD
+660 T
-674 QQAEL
+674 
-679 ARLRQQLQEA
+679 
-689 EQALAAAQS
+689 
-698 AAPAPAAKP
+698 
-707 ADDEALKKAKIEAA
+707 
-721 MLKAQIRKLEKLEAP
+721 
-736 DDDQQAELAHLRQ
+736 
-749 QLHEAEQA
+749 
-757 LAAAQSAAPAPAAKP
+757 AAQSAAPAPAAKP

-814 QLHEAEQALVAAQSA
+814 QLHDAEQTLAAAQSA

-864 SPDDDQQAELARLRQ
+864 TPDDDQQAELARLRQ
-879 QLHEAEQALAAAQ
+879 QLHEAEQGLSAAQ
-892 SAAPAPAA
+892 NSAPTPDA
-900 KPADDEALK
+900 KPAADGALK

-923 KAEKAGADEAELSR
+923 KAEKAGAEEPELSR
-937 LRDALTAAEQ
+937 LRDALSAAEQ

-962 LVRTSKPGVDDRQRE
+962 LVRTSKPGVDDRQRA

-990 KLERDENAEPGA
+990 KLERDENAESA
-1002 VEAAR
+1002 AIDAAR
-1007 TRLSEAERQLA
+1007 ARLSEAERQMA
-1018 DYQRS
+1018 EYQDS

>member
-1 MTSLK
+1 MTVLK

-18 HKDLSNRTPIQPA
+18 QKDLSNRTPIQPA
-31 PLPQRLILPLA
+31 PLPRRLVLPLA

-55 GERVLKG
+55 GEQVLKG

-74 PLHAPTSGVVSLIGP
+74 PLHAPTSGVVSFIGP

-115 LQPQPDYRELERP
+115 LQPRPDYRQLERP

-175 TADDLLMREKAAQL
+175 TADDLLMREKAAEL
-189 VAGIEI
+189 IAGIEI

-200 QPQEVLIGIEDNKPE
+200 QPQEILIGIEDNKPE

-222 AIGERPFVLKVFP
+222 AIGERPFTLKVFP

-290 VTTLTGEA
+290 ITTLTGEA
-298 LARPMNVE
+298 LAKPMNVE
-306 VLIGTAVDELLAFAG
+306 VLIGTPVDELLAFAG
-321 LEQNRLN
+321 LEPNRLN
-328 RLIMGGPMMGFTLP
+328 RLIMGGPMMGFSLP

-370 PCIRCGECAEAC
+370 PCIRCGDCAEAC

-397 QEHEQLKAHH
+397 QEHEQLKAHN

-422 SSIPLVQYYRAAK
+422 SNIPLVQYYRAAK

-483 KATQSEAGAATVTT
+483 KAAQSESGPTATTAET
-497 AAPVQVQ
+497 AAPAQ
-504 KAGLSDAQKKLKIEA
+504 KTSLSETQKKLKIEA

-534 AHDTA
+534 THATA
-539 ELQAQVADLRKAAEA
+539 ELEAQVADLRNAAEA
-554 AQNALDAAMQESAS
+554 AQRALDAAMQAD
-568 AASAPATTPMD
+568 SAPPATAPGPD
-579 EEALKKAKIE
+579 DAVAKKAKIE
-589 AAMLKAQIRKLEKVE
+589 AAMLKAQIRKLEKIE
-604 SPDDDQQAELARLR
+604 APDDDQQAELARLR

-627 LAAAQ
+627 LSTAQ
-632 SAAPAP
+632 GAAPAP
-638 AAKPAADEALKK
+638 AAKSADDEALKK

-660 QIRKLEKVETPDDD
+660 QIRKLEKVEAPDDD
-674 QQAEL
+674 QQTEL
-679 ARLRQQLQEA
+679 ARLRQQLNGA
-689 EQALAAAQS
+689 EQALTAAQS

-721 MLKAQIRKLEKLEAP
+721 MLKAQIRKLEK
-736 DDDQQAELAHLRQ
+736 
-749 QLHEAEQA
+749 
-757 LAAAQSAAPAPAAKP
+757 
-772 ADDEALKK
+772 
-780 AKIEAAMLKAQIRK
+780 IET
-794 LEKVEAPDDDQ
+794 PDDDQ

-814 QLHEAEQALVAAQSA
+814 QLHEAEQDLSAAQNSA
-829 APAPAAKPADDEA
+829 PTPDAKPA
-842 LKKAKIE
+842 
-849 AAMLKAQIRKLEKVE
+849 
-864 SPDDDQQAELARLRQ
+864 
-879 QLHEAEQALAAAQ
+879 
-892 SAAPAPAA
+892 
-900 KPADDEALK
+900 ADDALK

-923 KAEKAGADEAELSR
+923 KAEKAGVEEPELSR
-937 LRDALTAAEQ
+937 LRDALSAAEQ

-990 KLERDENAEPGA
+990 KLERDENAESA
-1002 VEAAR
+1002 AIDAAR
-1007 TRLSEAERQLA
+1007 ARLSEAERQMA
-1018 DYQRS
+1018 EYQDS